1 MSQHDP
7 QTLRRE
13 LLIEEGINQQ
23 MDALVRLANQNAALL
38 ERNPRMEES
47 QLRNLL
53 SVSIE
58 SRSVEVVLNYIRYQ
72 IGRSSNAWGSGQKDF
87 GHVVIR
93 TITGKLFDLVIQ
105 ALKAAQIELP
115 QNDNSTPAGEAA
127 YRLQLL
133 ELPVVQKVNI
143 RLVQLYLGY
152 LQRAFYYGNKTKD
165 FKTLLDVASSAV
177 GEKNENAIN

>member
-38 ERNPRMEES
+38 EQNPRMEES

-72 IGRSSNAWGSGQKDF
+72 IGRSSNAWGPGQNDF
-87 GHVVIR
+87 GHVVIT
-93 TITGKLFDLVIQ
+93 TIQEQISFLAKKVISFAAERITTDKQ
-105 ALKAAQIELP
+105 AQAAEHK
-115 QNDNSTPAGEAA
+115 
-127 YRLQLL
+127 LL
-133 ELPVVQKVNI
+133 EEQYFKSSYI
-143 RLVQLYLGY
+143 RLVQLFLGY
-152 LQRAFYYGNKTKD
+152 LQRAFYYGKKTTGGFRHLIEISKN
-165 FKTLLDVASSAV
+165 VA
-177 GEKNENAIN
+177 GEPQ